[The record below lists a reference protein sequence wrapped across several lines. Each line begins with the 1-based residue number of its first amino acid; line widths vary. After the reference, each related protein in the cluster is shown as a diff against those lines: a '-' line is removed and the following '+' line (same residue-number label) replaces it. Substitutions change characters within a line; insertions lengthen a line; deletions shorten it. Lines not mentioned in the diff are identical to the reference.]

1 MELMENVLTAGEA
14 PKLKLTA
21 GIRKYQNIILLA
33 GLSVLIARF
42 NCLGGL
48 SPLILPFVLAC
59 QSNLFI
65 FAGAITG
72 LLLTPEIN
80 CFKYALMIFCL
91 LYTPCAATIATIK
104 RETHSWKWTCGMMAF
119 QLIVAW
125 VAAVAVYQVGS
136 RLF

>member
-1 MELMENVLTAGEA
+1 MGEITMELMENVLTAGEA

-80 CFKYALMIFCL
+80 CFKYALMIFCAVL
-91 LYTPCAATIATIK
+91 VDKFISMTFPKLERSLSFPL
-104 RETHSWKWTCGMMAF
+104 HSLSYGF
-119 QLIVAW
+119 
-125 VAAVAVYQVGS
+125 
-136 RLF
+136 

>member
-1 MELMENVLTAGEA
+1 
-14 PKLKLTA
+14 
-21 GIRKYQNIILLA
+21 
-33 GLSVLIARF
+33 
-42 NCLGGL
+42 
-48 SPLILPFVLAC
+48 
-59 QSNLFI
+59 
-65 FAGAITG
+65 
-72 LLLTPEIN
+72 
-80 CFKYALMIFCL
+80 MIFCL